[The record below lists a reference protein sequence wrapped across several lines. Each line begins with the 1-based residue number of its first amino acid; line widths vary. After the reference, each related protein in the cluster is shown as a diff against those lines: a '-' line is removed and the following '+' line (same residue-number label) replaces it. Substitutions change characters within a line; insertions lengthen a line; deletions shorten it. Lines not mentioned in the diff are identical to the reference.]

1 MYILFLYLLF
11 SAQKTQVQGN
21 PKTAWDDSH
30 WTINDITN
38 MCTDAIAFASRGA
51 PGNVPQPSQ
60 WSVQTSAGNLCIKI
74 LTKTTTTAV
83 STCFPVNITAATQSP
98 GEQC

>member
-1 MYILFLYLLF
+1 MGFSFLL
-11 SAQKTQVQGN
+11 KKPQVQGK

-30 WTINDITN
+30 WAINDITN
-38 MCTDAIAFASRGA
+38 MCTDAIAFASRGT